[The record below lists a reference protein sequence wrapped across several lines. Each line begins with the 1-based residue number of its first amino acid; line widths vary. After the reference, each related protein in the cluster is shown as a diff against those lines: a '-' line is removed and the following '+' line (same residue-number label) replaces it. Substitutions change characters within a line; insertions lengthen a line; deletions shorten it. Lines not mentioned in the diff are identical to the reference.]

1 MGHGEETLIC
11 HHREPKDGSGPRR
24 DWQRGSEGGNPKS
37 LAKGLGRGQVPLS
50 FLPLPS
56 EEEES
61 PALEPRTGR

>member
-1 MGHGEETLIC
+1 MAQALEETG
-11 HHREPKDGSGPRR
+11 KGAQKVGT
-24 DWQRGSEGGNPKS
+24 QS
-37 LAKGLGRGQVPLS
+37 LAKGLGRGQVPFL